1 LAPWAGPRG
10 CLGTWAEGSGW
21 AKRKKEEK
29 EKEKEKRRK
38 RKGAMWV
45 GFRRGLSQMK
55 MKWAA
60 RW

>member
-1 LAPWAGPRG
+1 MGRREW
-10 CLGTWAEGSGW
+10 LGQ
-21 AKRKKEEK
+21 KKKKEEK

-45 GFRRGLSQMK
+45 GFRRELSQMK